1 MGSAHSSHSSVSTAA
16 DEDGDDEDPSTASA
30 AAASSAGAPAPQLP
44 PVRAPPASASKVLEQ
59 EPEVLPCLAA
69 DSPLSPQPSA
79 AGTPRLLGG
88 VQGHGIKV
96 WDPCHVLLP
105 PLPSPHPSQQQ
116 QHQPALE
123 VVVVS
128 HGECAA
134 AMRPD
139 LVGGRWPAAA
149 LTARGE
155 RQARALAVFLRSRG
169 ARLAAAYASP
179 LDRARATAVLVCREL
194 DFPEEQIQLSDSL
207 TEMSQGQWEGCP
219 KSEVYTAEMVNL
231 MESTQPDFSAPIGE
245 SLRQVQFRMMEFLNR
260 TVLRLP
266 EKVAMGDTLAQ
277 QNEPKGFSRQSST
290 NSVQDGPP
298 WDVLYRLNRHSLQ
311 RKKSGK
317 SRLQFV
323 TSGDNETEDDFSPKE
338 INHRHLLH
346 EGNLGSSLT
355 TSIAIFSH
363 ATPIRCLIAGLLDC
377 NPTMSQRI
385 CIDDSSVTVLEHSLK
400 TGWQIKRLNDTA
412 HLRLL

>member
-1 MGSAHSSHSSVSTAA
+1 
-16 DEDGDDEDPSTASA
+16 
-30 AAASSAGAPAPQLP
+30 
-44 PVRAPPASASKVLEQ
+44 
-59 EPEVLPCLAA
+59 
-69 DSPLSPQPSA
+69 
-79 AGTPRLLGG
+79 
-88 VQGHGIKV
+88 
-96 WDPCHVLLP
+96 
-105 PLPSPHPSQQQ
+105 
-116 QHQPALE
+116 
-123 VVVVS
+123 
-128 HGECAA
+128 
-134 AMRPD
+134 
-139 LVGGRWPAAA
+139 
-149 LTARGE
+149 
-155 RQARALAVFLRSRG
+155 
-169 ARLAAAYASP
+169 
-179 LDRARATAVLVCREL
+179 
-194 DFPEEQIQLSDSL
+194 
-207 TEMSQGQWEGCP
+207 MSQGQWEGCP
-219 KSEVYTAEMVNL
+219 KSEIYTPEMVSL
-231 MESTQPDFSAPIGE
+231 MESTQPDFSAPSGE

-266 EKVAMGDTLAQ
+266 EKVAMGDALAQ
-277 QNEPKGFSRQSST
+277 QNESKGFSRQSLT

-323 TSGDNETEDDFSPKE
+323 TPVDNETEDDLSPKE

-346 EGNLGSSLT
+346 EGSIGSSVT

>member
-1 MGSAHSSHSSVSTAA
+1 MGSAHSSNSSVSTAA
-16 DEDGDDEDPSTASA
+16 DMDEDDDDEPSAASA
-30 AAASSAGAPAPQLP
+30 AAPVAPPPTAPAP
-44 PVRAPPASASKVLEQ
+44 APPASASKVLEQ
-59 EPEVLPCLAA
+59 EPEVLPCRAA
-69 DSPLSPQPSA
+69 DSPLSPQLSA
-79 AGTPRLLGG
+79 AGTPRMLGPT
-88 VQGHGIKV
+88 IKV
-96 WDPCHVLLP
+96 WDPCHVLVP
-105 PLPSPHPSQQQ
+105 PPSPH
-116 QHQPALE
+116 QHQHHQGRAEVALE

-179 LDRARATAVLVCREL
+179 LDRARATASLVCREL
-194 DFPEEQIQLSDSL
+194 DFPEEQIHVSDAL

-219 KSEVYTAEMVNL
+219 KSEIYTPEMVNL
-231 MESTQPDFSAPIGE
+231 MDSTQPDFSAPAGE

-260 TVLRLP
+260 SVLRLT
-266 EKVAMGDTLAQ
+266 EKVAMGDTLSQ
-277 QNEPKGFSRQSST
+277 QNEAKGLSRQSST

-298 WDVLYRLNRHSLQ
+298 WDLLYRLNRHGLQ

-323 TSGDNETEDDFSPKE
+323 TSGDNEMEDDYSPKE
-338 INHRHLLH
+338 INQRHLLH
-346 EGNLGSSLT
+346 EANLGSSV

-363 ATPIRCLIAGLLDC
+363 ATPIRCLVAGLLDC
-377 NPTMSQRI
+377 NPMISQRI
-385 CIDDSSVTVLEHSLK
+385 CIEDSSITVLEHSLK